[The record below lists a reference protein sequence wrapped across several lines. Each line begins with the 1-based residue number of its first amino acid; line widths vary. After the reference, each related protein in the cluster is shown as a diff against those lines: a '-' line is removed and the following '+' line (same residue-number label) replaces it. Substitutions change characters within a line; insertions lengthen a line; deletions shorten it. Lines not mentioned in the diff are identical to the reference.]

1 SGWKS
6 CCYFQNNVFI
16 LLFFQFY
23 NGWSASFTTDPVY
36 SILYPII
43 FSRGMDICGRF
54 QTTINICFSLQP
66 IIVGVI
72 DQDAPADELL
82 SNPVLYAPGRRGS
95 KYTYQ
100 LFAINTIDGI
110 WQAAVVFFAPYLVGF
125 IRFLFA

>member
-1 SGWKS
+1 MEHLPMRLSFPLTNLVFFQFRWKS

-43 FSRGMDICGRF
+43 FS
-54 QTTINICFSLQP
+54 SLQP

-82 SNPVLYAPGRRGS
+82 SNPALYAPGRRGT

-110 WQAAVVFFAPYLVGF
+110 WQAAV
-125 IRFLFA
+125 